1 MVSDRDRP
9 RPIRDLLKRLITAP
23 ASLSFI
29 WPVLLI
35 IGGYAAWDRWGAEHV
50 GKKYYGVEL
59 EQIRISPPPEHVRTD
74 IAATVFRDFALDQLS
89 LLDSQASAKI
99 ASAFATHPWISRV
112 ISVRKLPGGAID
124 VHLEYRRPVA
134 MVPVIKPDQ
143 EVGFFPIDGAGILL
157 PTTTDFAEAETLD
170 YIHIEVPGVYPTG
183 VLGSPFGDYRVE
195 AAAKLADL
203 LATHREQLQIRSI
216 GVRGDSRTD
225 EVPQLEL
232 TMTSNRCFTWG
243 SPPGMERLEE
253 QPAEMKLQA
262 LLQGDEIRNSDLRIA
277 RKPSGGP

>member
-1 MVSDRDRP
+1 
-9 RPIRDLLKRLITAP
+9 
-23 ASLSFI
+23 
-29 WPVLLI
+29 VLLI

-59 EQIRISPPPEHVRTD
+59 EQIQITEPPEHVRTD

-99 ASAFATHPWISRV
+99 ASAFAVNPWVRRV

-134 MVPVIKPDQ
+134 MVHVVKSDQ
-143 EVGFFPIDGAGILL
+143 KDYFFPIDGSGVLL
-157 PTTTDFAEAETLD
+157 PTTEFAQAETLD
-170 YIHIEVPGVYPTG
+170 YIHIEVPSVYPTG
-183 VLGSPFGDYRVE
+183 VLGSAFGDYRVE
-195 AAAKLADL
+195 AAAKLADI
-203 LATHREQLQIRSI
+203 LAQHRERIHLRSI
-216 GVRGDSRTD
+216 SVRGDSRTN

-232 TMTSNRCFTWG
+232 TTTDNRCFTWG

-253 QPAEMKLQA
+253 RPAELKLQA
-262 LLQGDEIRNSDLRIA
+262 LLQGDDIRNSDLRIA
-277 RKPSGGP
+277 IKPSDE